1 MYANILDVALRDRS
15 QSDTGM
21 TIGEALVVVFE
32 CRQHLDSIASER
44 GMDWSST
51 ALASQVAYDIA
62 LIDLARCVGLDCEP
76 NSFDQ
81 PQERRAELKRD
92 LVSRGIRLD
101 ELGQQ
106 ADSNSER
113 G

>member
-15 QSDTGM
+15 RSDTGM
-21 TIGEALVVVFE
+21 TTGETLAVVLA
-32 CRQHLDSIASER
+32 CRQHLDSIDSER

-76 NSFDQ
+76 RSFDQ
-81 PQERRAELKRD
+81 PQERRAELERE
-92 LVSRGIRLD
+92 LASRGIRLD
-101 ELGQQ
+101 DLDQQ
-106 ADSNSER
+106 ANSNSER